1 MNFLSFYCPV
11 PIEQRPI
18 YEYLKIKNSWILA
31 WPTLTKAEYNS
42 RILNTFLFFFI
53 LNLPFINNFI
63 LIVQYPLKSFF
74 LDLSVSALELIF
86 LFSYIG
92 TNWLYIQSRL
102 QSPTIF
108 YEESS
113 WYDGKIW
120 VKPVSILKQ
129 ERLISYYQISPLI
142 QRLKKILQ
150 FLALSLIINMLSFFL
165 I

>member
-18 YEYLKIKNSWILA
+18 YEYLKVKNSWILS
-31 WPTLTKAEYNS
+31 WPTLTKTEYNL
-42 RILNTFLFFFI
+42 RILNTFILFFVV
-53 LNLPFINNFI
+53 NLFFINNFV
-63 LIVQYPLKSFF
+63 LLVQYPIKSFF
-74 LDLSVSALELIF
+74 LDVILSSLELIL
-86 LFSYIG
+86 LFIYIQR
-92 TNWLYIQSRL
+92 NWLYIQSRL

-129 ERLISYYQISPLI
+129 ERLISYYQISPLL

-150 FLALSLIINMLSFFL
+150 FLVLNLILNMLSFFL